1 MQETVAIAWDRGFSD
16 AWSRIAETG
25 PKIGVFLAICL
36 LGGLLVRAGARLLTA
51 LAARLE
57 FDGVLDRCGLPALL
71 RRPAADVRAGAVR
84 VLTGLGLLA
93 VLRVAVGVFGP
104 SAAEDTVTELLALLL
119 HTMLATV
126 IIAIGVSLAR
136 LARTFVREALRE
148 LSYARAAGNT
158 VAAVLVIAF
167 GKAGLDEVGLAT
179 SVTTPVLWAVLAALT
194 GVIVVG
200 VGGGLVRPMQ
210 LRWEEILEHAED
222 TAAQARLTWR
232 ARHPD
237 PDGADLDP
245 STASSSTA
253 SPSVASPGTGD
264 PDTADPSSTD
274 PNARTAGPGAADPGS
289 TDRVGPDLTDADA
302 DADAPGPGGG
312 GPKGGE
318 PGGGG
323 PRPGELSND
332 PDVPVEPDP
341 AAGPVAPSI
350 PAPASG
356 AAAATAPRP
365 SIPPPGEQVP
375 FDPAGPDRTSASAS
389 PPRSNAPS
397 RPADRPR
404 AEGPP

>member
-1 MQETVAIAWDRGFSD
+1 MQVTVAIAWDRGFSD

-36 LGGLLVRAGARLLTA
+36 FGGLLVRAGARLLTA
-51 LAARLE
+51 LATRLGV
-57 FDGVLDRCGLPALL
+57 DGVLDRGGLPALL
-71 RRPAADVRAGAVR
+71 RRPAADVRTGAVR
-84 VLTGLGLLA
+84 MLTGLGLLA

-104 SAAEDTVTELLALLL
+104 SAAEDTVTDLLALLL
-119 HTMLATV
+119 HTMLAAV
-126 IIAIGVSLAR
+126 IIAIGVGLAR

-167 GKAGLDEVGLAT
+167 GKAGLDEVGIAT
-179 SVTTPVLWAVLAALT
+179 SVTTPVLWAVLATLT

-237 PDGADLDP
+237 PHPADPHPADPGPGAVDP
-245 STASSSTA
+245 GDPN
-253 SPSVASPGTGD
+253 PSDPNPGD
-264 PDTADPSSTD
+264 PDPGDPDPGDPDLIGADPADVRPADGEGSYVD
-274 PNARTAGPGAADPGS
+274 TAGPGGS
-289 TDRVGPDLTDADA
+289 
-302 DADAPGPGGG
+302 GPGLA
-312 GPKGGE
+312 
-318 PGGGG
+318 
-323 PRPGELSND
+323 ELAAD

-341 AAGPVAPSI
+341 TAGPVTPSI

-356 AAAATAPRP
+356 AVAATAPRP
-365 SIPPPGEQVP
+365 SIPPPSEQVP
-375 FDPAGPDRTSASAS
+375 FEPAAPDRTSASAS
-389 PPRSNAPS
+389 PPRLNDPS

-404 AEGPP
+404 PEGPP